1 MYDMVI
7 QSMAACLQQTY
18 GDVLYQ
24 RIIECA
30 GIPVTAFNTHEVYP
44 DKYVRALV
52 QTAAE
57 VLEEKKEPEYYLEI
71 FGRMFVLYC
80 HTYGHDKILRV
91 SGRHF
96 RDLIR
101 NMNHLHHCMRY
112 SYPRM
117 IHPSFV
123 VVAEDVSGM
132 ILHYE
137 SIRQGF
143 APYVTG
149 QLKEL
154 ATNTKFFNKSYFNV
168 CVMEERE
175 LLQRGSYLT
184 VMRLDF
190 PNNGYVGSM
199 TGYNHHLTPR
209 FPGLKSQTFFKILPY
224 SLFLDEQLIVRLCSS
239 RLQRLFEEKVAGRPL
254 VEFFRP
260 AHPTFDLTLEEILHL
275 QDVVIE
281 LESVP
286 TIRVENPYTKQ
297 NFRSPHRL
305 LLKGQFKQFSPQ
317 RVVFLSSTPTLND
330 LSDVE
335 RIGFYLSDLP
345 LHSGSA
351 ELAASGWHSQQI
363 TFRHF
368 QKEVENSKQLE
379 ESLRKL
385 AEWQRS
391 GDSLLMSMIPEHIIE
406 NMTNTGKQ
414 YFCEPYDAVTIMF
427 VRLFGFNVV
436 CSKIPPTEV
445 IKVVSE
451 CWSALDTLTDSYDVL
466 KVENRGEEYMVA
478 SGIPNRHGSQ
488 HASETASLA
497 LHIMQTVMD
506 MDFPRLPDRKMQ
518 IRIGINSGPVVGG
531 VVGLHLPRFCIFG
544 DTVNTASRM
553 ESSGIP
559 FRIQCSERTR
569 NYLVTTGNFEM
580 KKRGIM
586 KIKGKGDMRVYWLIS
601 EHGSDFSI
609 ETED

>member
-1 MYDMVI
+1 MYGMVI

-24 RIIECA
+24 TIIECA
-30 GIPVTAFNTHEVYP
+30 GIPVTSFNTHEVYP
-44 DKYVRALV
+44 DKYVWALV
-52 QTAAE
+52 QTATE
-57 VLEEKKEPEYYLEI
+57 VLEENKEPEYYLEI
-71 FGRMFVLYC
+71 FGRMFVLHC

-117 IHPSFV
+117 THPSFV

-132 ILHYE
+132 VLHYE

-154 ATNTKFFNKSYFNV
+154 ATNSKFFNKSYFNV

-190 PNNGYVGSM
+190 PNNGYVGSV

-209 FPGLKSQTFFKILPY
+209 FSGLKSQTFFKILPY
-224 SLFLDEQLIVRLCSS
+224 SLYSTFARCRL
-239 RLQRLFEEKVAGRPL
+239 
-254 VEFFRP
+254 
-260 AHPTFDLTLEEILHL
+260 
-275 QDVVIE
+275 E

-317 RVVFLSSTPTLND
+317 WGVFLSSTPTLND

-345 LHSGSA
+345 LHSCSA
-351 ELAASGWHSQQI
+351 ELAAKCLP
-363 TFRHF
+363 FVLVFVAVRRRHHY
-368 QKEVENSKQLE
+368 VRPIVCL
-379 ESLRKL
+379 
-385 AEWQRS
+385 QR
-391 GDSLLMSMIPEHIIE
+391 G
-406 NMTNTGKQ
+406 
-414 YFCEPYDAVTIMF
+414 
-427 VRLFGFNVV
+427 LF
-436 CSKIPPTEV
+436 KIPPTEV

-451 CWSALDTLTDSYDVL
+451 CWSALDTVTYSYDVL
-466 KVENRGEEYMVA
+466 KVENRGEEYMVCP
-478 SGIPNRHGSQ
+478 SGIPNRHGNQ

-506 MDFPRLPDRKMQ
+506 MDFPRLPDRKLQ

-531 VVGLHLPRFCIFG
+531 VVGLHLPRFCRFG

-569 NYLVTTGNFEM
+569 NNLVTTGNFEL
-580 KKRGIM
+580 KIRGIM

-601 EHGSDFSI
+601 EYGSDFSI